1 MKLRLL
7 GAGVVLAA
15 SVLAPQQAHA
25 LVATTQYVPFKI
37 FQNSANNIPLN
48 LNFQSFS
55 SLIAPSPNINLTGIG
70 FKIAGAV
77 DGTGTAMVGGNP
89 RVSNQ
94 SETANTQPFIA
105 YAPKFM
111 FKSGQFGNPSAGPVT
126 GSTQNANP
134 NPVNCVGTQ
143 TCPAMGGNIV
153 PSDSTRTLDL
163 QGNYDGSGGFASINN
178 TWSGFGVSSN
188 DGTANFSGT
197 GADLA
202 FNFDPTLSPS
212 VVAKPFIMGFIAV
225 QYQYSDAS
233 PVPGPLPLFGA
244 AAAFGWSRRLRKR
257 VSSAV

>member
-1 MKLRLL
+1 MKPRLL

-37 FQNSANNIPLN
+37 FQNPAFNVPLN

-55 SLIAPSPNINLTGIG
+55 SLIPSSPNINLTGIG

-89 RVSNQ
+89 RVSNL
-94 SETANTQPFIA
+94 SEENDSQAFIS
-105 YAPKFM
+105 YAPKFT
-111 FKSGQFGNPSAGPVT
+111 FKTTGPVLTAGPVT
-126 GSTQNANP
+126 GTTQNANP

-143 TCPAMGGNIV
+143 SCSGMGGNMI
-153 PSDSTRTLDL
+153 PSNSNRTLNL
-163 QGNYDGSGGFASINN
+163 QGTYDGSGGFASITNA
-178 TWSGFGVSSN
+178 WSNLPVSSN
-188 DGTANFSGT
+188 DGNANFT
-197 GADLA
+197 GIGSELG
-202 FNFDPTLSPS
+202 FVFDPVIAGT
-212 VVAKPFIMGFIAV
+212 VVAKPFIMGYVAV

-257 VSSAV
+257 VSSAA

>member
-37 FQNSANNIPLN
+37 FQNPAYNVPSN

-70 FKIAGAV
+70 FKIAGAA
-77 DGTGTAMVGGNP
+77 DGTGSAMVGGNP

-94 SETANTQPFIA
+94 SETLDTSADVF
-105 YAPKFM
+105 YAPKFT
-111 FKSGQFGNPSAGPVT
+111 FKTTGPILSAGPVT
-126 GSTQNANP
+126 GAIQGASP

-143 TCPAMGGNIV
+143 TCPAMGGNVI
-153 PSDSTRTLDL
+153 PSNSTRTLDL
-163 QGNYDGSGGFASINN
+163 QGTYNGSGGFAAISNA
-178 TWSGFGVSSN
+178 WSGLGVTSN
-188 DGTANFSGT
+188 DGTANFTAVGT
-197 GADLA
+197 DLA
-202 FNFDPTLSPS
+202 PNFDPTLSPS

-257 VSSAV
+257 VSSAA